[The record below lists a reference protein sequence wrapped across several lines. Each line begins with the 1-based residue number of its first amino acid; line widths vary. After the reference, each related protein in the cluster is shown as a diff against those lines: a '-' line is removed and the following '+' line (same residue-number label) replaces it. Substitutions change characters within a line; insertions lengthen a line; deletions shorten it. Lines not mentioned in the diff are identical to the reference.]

1 MNLPIATT
9 GDPDGISVIKVNMG
23 QYFEEIVNELKLNIA
38 MLEKEKQN
46 SRIPKLEIISMIN
59 LRIRK
64 RQLKKYVDLVIKY
77 RNEGWIS

>member
-1 MNLPIATT
+1 MNLPIN
-9 GDPDGISVIKVNMG
+9 KVHMN
-23 QYFEEIVNELKLNIA
+23 QYFEEIINELKLNIS
-38 MLEKEKQN
+38 MLEKEKEN

-64 RQLKKYVDLVIKY
+64 RQLKKYLDLVIKY

>member
-1 MNLPIATT
+1 MKKNKKDT
-9 GDPDGISVIKVNMG
+9 GDYLRAQIDLM
-23 QYFEEIVNELKLNIA
+23 ELNIA

-64 RQLKKYVDLVIKY
+64 RQLKKYLDLVIKY

>member
-1 MNLPIATT
+1 MNLPIN
-9 GDPDGISVIKVNMG
+9 KVHMN
-23 QYFEEIVNELKLNIA
+23 QYFEEIINELKLNIA

-46 SRIPKLEIISMIN
+46 SRIPKLKFISMIN

-64 RQLKKYVDLVIKY
+64 RQLKKYLDLVIKY

>member
-1 MNLPIATT
+1 MNLPIN
-9 GDPDGISVIKVNMG
+9 KVNMG
-23 QYFEEIVNELKLNIA
+23 QYFKEIVNELKLNIA

-46 SRIPKLEIISMIN
+46 SRIPKLKFISMIN

-64 RQLKKYVDLVIKY
+64 RQLKKYLDLVIKY

>member
-1 MNLPIATT
+1 MNLPIN
-9 GDPDGISVIKVNMG
+9 KVHMN

-38 MLEKEKQN
+38 MLEKEKEN

-64 RQLKKYVDLVIKY
+64 RQLKKYLDLVIKY

>member
-1 MNLPIATT
+1 MNLPIN
-9 GDPDGISVIKVNMG
+9 KVHMN
-23 QYFEEIVNELKLNIA
+23 QYFKEIVNELKLNIA

-46 SRIPKLEIISMIN
+46 SRIPKLKFISMIN

-64 RQLKKYVDLVIKY
+64 RQLKKYLDLVIKY

>member
-1 MNLPIATT
+1 MNLPIN
-9 GDPDGISVIKVNMG
+9 KVHMN
-23 QYFEEIVNELKLNIA
+23 QYFEEIINELKLNIS
-38 MLEKEKQN
+38 MLEKEKEN
-46 SRIPKLEIISMIN
+46 ARIPKLEIISMIN